1 MANVVGIAAEQL
13 QQIVQRVER
22 LEEEKKGIA
31 DDIKEVY
38 AEAKSNGFD
47 VKIIRNVIR
56 LRKLD
61 RAALREMDE
70 LMQLY
75 REAVEMPA
83 ETSGHDIGQ
92 DNEAAILLGA
102 LAGMVPNS
110 GQILVNTSQGGIR
123 ITRERGGKIVA
134 ELVTPR
140 PAGKSGEAARSGS
153 ASAADA
159 DPEPDADDQPA
170 GASGEGA
177 KPKASG
183 SAKAKPGDL
192 PDVDEAGAEELG
204 RQYARDGRP
213 VLDNPFPFRDPRQP
227 RFDKGWRAE
236 SGSDGMGP
244 KT

>member
-13 QQIVQRVER
+13 QQIVSRVER

-47 VKIIRNVIR
+47 VKIIRNVIK

-70 LMQLY
+70 MMQLY
-75 REAVEMPA
+75 REAVEMPV
-83 ETSGHDIGQ
+83 ETSGHEVAQ

-102 LAGMVPNS
+102 LAGMVPKS
-110 GQILVNTSQGGIR
+110 GQILINTSHGGIR
-123 ITRERGGKIVA
+123 ITRDRGGKIVA

-140 PAGKSGEAARSGS
+140 SAGKPSDAARGGASG
-153 ASAADA
+153 ADNKEADA
-159 DPEPDADDQPA
+159 DCGGGD
-170 GASGEGA
+170 GA
-177 KPKASG
+177 KPSKASEP
-183 SAKAKPGDL
+183 AKQKSLDL